1 MGNTIISSKVTADKD
16 RDLQVVPRVQEVRLV
31 VFLDI
36 MGFKDMV
43 ARHFIR

>member
-31 VFLDI
+31 ASKLLPFNVRMTL
-36 MGFKDMV
+36 
-43 ARHFIR
+43 